1 MALRKLGDSVYLYP
15 GSPSTL
21 VRVSDGKAV
30 LVDPGHGSGRHKDL
44 KREVR
49 KLGLEMKAQLAT
61 HGHADHVSVAPR
73 IDAPLFMH
81 RFEFSIAESPL
92 NRELLTFGS
101 KAPGG
106 FLVFQ
111 FPEEVK
117 VHAVFEWGDELFGLK
132 AIKLNGHSP
141 GMTGFL
147 DKENGL
153 IYAGDAFFGARVIEA
168 VGLPYLV
175 DPDLFKASIAEL
187 KNYAENGFL
196 LVPSHGRP
204 VEGEEALELLDFNL
218 SRVEETES
226 LILDILRE
234 GPMGIDGIA
243 FRIMRYYGVEVTP
256 QKLALNL
263 VPARAFIAKLYNEG
277 KVDAVV
283 DNGLKW
289 RVEKG

>member
-1 MALRKLGDSVYLYP
+1 MGVRKLGEGLYLYP
-15 GSPSTL
+15 GSPGTMIKVL
-21 VRVSDGKAV
+21 GKEAV

-49 KLGLEMKAQLAT
+49 KLGLEIKAQLAT
-61 HGHADHVSVAPR
+61 HGHADHVAVANR
-73 IDAPLFMH
+73 MGVPLFIH

-101 KAPGG
+101 KAPRG

-147 DKENGL
+147 DEENGV
-153 IYAGDAFFGARVIEA
+153 IYAGDSFFGERVIDA

-175 DPDLFKASIAEL
+175 DPELFKASIMEL
-187 KNYAENGFL
+187 LNYAEKGIL
-196 LVPSHGRP
+196 LIPSHGKS
-204 VEGEEALELLDFNL
+204 VEGEEAIELLDFNL
-218 SRVEETES
+218 RRIEEIRN
-226 LILDILRE
+226 LILELLKT
-234 GPMGIDGIA
+234 PMSLDELA
-243 FRIMRYYGVEVTP
+243 FKIMRHYEVEVTP

-263 VPARAFIAKLYNEG
+263 VPLRAFIAQLYNEER
-277 KVDAVV
+277 VEAVIER
-283 DNGLKW
+283 GLKW
-289 RVEKG
+289 RIRRD

>member
-1 MALRKLGDSVYLYP
+1 MGLRKLGDSVYLYP

-44 KREVR
+44 RREVR
-49 KLGLEMKAQLAT
+49 KLGLEIYAQLAT
-61 HGHADHVSVAPR
+61 HGHADHIAVAPK

-101 KAPGG
+101 KAPEG

-117 VHAVFEWGDELFGLK
+117 VHAVFEWGDEPFGLR

-147 DKENGL
+147 DEENGL
-153 IYAGDAFFGARVIEA
+153 IYAGDAFFGERVIEA

-175 DPDLFKASIAEL
+175 DPELFKASIKEL
-187 KNYAENGFL
+187 QNYAEKGFL
-196 LVPSHGRP
+196 LIPSHGKA
-204 VEGEEALELLDFNL
+204 VEGEEALELLSFNMK
-218 SRVEETES
+218 RVEEVEG
-226 LILDILRE
+226 LILELPKE
-234 GPMGIDGIA
+234 PMSLDELA
-243 FRIMRYYGVEVTP
+243 FRIMVHYGVEPTP

-263 VPARAFIAKLYNEG
+263 VPLRAFIATLYNEG
-277 KVDAVV
+277 KVEARVER
-283 DNGLKW
+283 GLKW
-289 RVEKG
+289 VRKE